1 MEGNSKSGSTPKNGT
16 SKLSWEISGTIRD
29 VKWTDIYMIQER
41 SLIEYN
47 SCEKMATF
55 VNKKCFVPTVK
66 GVAVIKGIGR
76 GKQCLLEWFNKPNY
90 QEYIRFHKIF
100 ILRGD
105 MEITDNIDI
114 VQVCPLIQTS
124 KKRTSVRQ
132 KTLLLEKGL
141 VCSKRI
147 KRNCRLNNTTK

>member
-47 SCEKMATF
+47 SCEKMETF

-114 VQVCPLIQTS
+114 VQVFPGIQTS
-124 KKRTSVRQ
+124 KKRTSVRH
-132 KTLLLEKGL
+132 KTLLLEKGII
-141 VCSKRI
+141 CSKI
-147 KRNCRLNNTTK
+147 FAP